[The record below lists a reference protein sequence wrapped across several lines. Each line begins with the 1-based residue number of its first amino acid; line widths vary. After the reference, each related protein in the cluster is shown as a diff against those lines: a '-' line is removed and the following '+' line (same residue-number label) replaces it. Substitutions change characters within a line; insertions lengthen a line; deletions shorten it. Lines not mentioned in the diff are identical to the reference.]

1 MIRYTWKDN
10 EIVLRHSGNTYI
22 GDMANKILNVSIKLK
37 RPVTEKEMDLIIVP
51 TISTVT
57 GVVKK

>member
-1 MIRYTWKDN
+1 MISPPNSEVMREPPT
-10 EIVLRHSGNTYI
+10 SANTYI

-37 RPVTEKEMDLIIVP
+37 RPVTEKEMDLVIVP

>member
-1 MIRYTWKDN
+1 
-10 EIVLRHSGNTYI
+10 
-22 GDMANKILNVSIKLK
+22 MANKILNVSIKLK
-37 RPVTEKEMDLIIVP
+37 RPVTEKEMDLVIVP